1 MYPLSDTFQQTKLKY
16 RAMKLSTY
24 VNDWAWCSMSHYL
37 SKWVFCTL
45 GTECTLGSTSWRAI
59 NKGKTAFK

>member
-1 MYPLSDTFQQTKLKY
+1 MIELGPVCLIICLNGF
-16 RAMKLSTY
+16 
-24 VNDWAWCSMSHYL
+24 
-37 SKWVFCTL
+37 FCTL